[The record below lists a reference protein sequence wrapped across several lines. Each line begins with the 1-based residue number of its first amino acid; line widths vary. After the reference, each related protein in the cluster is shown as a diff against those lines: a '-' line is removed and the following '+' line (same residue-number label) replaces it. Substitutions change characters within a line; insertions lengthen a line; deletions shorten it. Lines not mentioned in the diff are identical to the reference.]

1 MSAEAS
7 RLNVTVK
14 TFADFREILGKELVM
29 SIPDGETVRG
39 LLQKLGNGNTA
50 FLSRVLGS
58 DGNLRPAINILQNG
72 RNILSLHGI
81 ETRLAEG
88 DVISIFP
95 PVAGG

>member
-1 MSAEAS
+1 
-7 RLNVTVK
+7 LNVTVK

-29 SIPDGETVRG
+29 SIPEGETVRG
-39 LLQKLGNGNTA
+39 LLQKLGNGNTS

-81 ETRLAEG
+81 ETCLAEG
-88 DVISIFP
+88 DVIAIFP

>member
-1 MSAEAS
+1 M
-7 RLNVTVK
+7 NVTVK

-29 SIPDGETVRG
+29 SIPEGETVRG

-58 DGNLRPAINILQNG
+58 DGNLRPAINILKNG

-88 DVISIFP
+88 DIISIFP

>member
-1 MSAEAS
+1 M
-7 RLNVTVK
+7 NVTVK

-29 SIPDGETVRG
+29 SIPEGETVRG
-39 LLQKLGNGNTA
+39 LLQKLGNENTA
-50 FLSRVLGS
+50 FLSKVLGS

-81 ETRLAEG
+81 ETCLAEG

-95 PVAGG
+95 PMAGG